1 MIVPV
6 VDSMRES
13 FECSRSE
20 IGVNAPRGSR
30 RGTAKLT
37 TTSTLCLLM
46 RPRAPTPAADNPEGR
61 ASRTHD
67 NSTLNDPHECA
78 RPHRRGAQGSRVVA
92 VERRRRRTPSRARAK
107 SGRGIDSRNPPVSDP
122 TPAPRRRRCCSAC
135 SSRCRRHFRRPG
147 SASVTHPLRTHCPTA
162 MDVATWRRCRSRSR
176 SWQSGHRRYPGAR
189 SAPQLHNPDARARS
203 RRS

>member
-1 MIVPV
+1 M
-6 VDSMRES
+6 
-13 FECSRSE
+13 
-20 IGVNAPRGSR
+20 NAPRGSR
-30 RGTAKLT
+30 RGTVKLT
-37 TTSTLCLLM
+37 TTRTLCLLM

-67 NSTLNDPHECA
+67 NSTPNDPHECA
-78 RPHRRGAQGSRVVA
+78 RRIVVVLKARGLWPSNGAG
-92 VERRRRRTPSRARAK
+92 VELPFRARAK
-107 SGRGIDSRNPPVSDP
+107 SGRGIDSRNPQLSDP

-147 SASVTHPLRTHCPTA
+147 SAAVTHPLRTHCPTA

-176 SWQSGHRRYPGAR
+176 PWQTGHRRYPGAR